1 MDFFWT
7 TSHLFLKT
15 LSLSTALLAIYFVLD
30 MVLYNKEGRPVPP
43 ISPADSAP
51 AKPGQ
56 LMPSQEKLGL
66 DGKINLLFLLGVV
79 LAVLLSGLFPLGTIA
94 TVGGVPLE
102 AKTCCAMPPCSA
114 WRGFPCAIPAADA
127 AN

>member
-1 MDFFWT
+1 MDAMNLREVQVIKKVF
-7 TSHLFLKT
+7 SP
-15 LSLSTALLAIYFVLD
+15 

-43 ISPADSAP
+43 ISPADAAP

-56 LMPSQEKLGL
+56 VMPSQEKLGL

-94 TVGGVPLE
+94 TVGGVHLE
-102 AKTCCAMPPCSA
+102 AQNVL
-114 WRGFPCAIPAADA
+114 RDA
-127 AN
+127 ALLCLAWLSMTDCSSVP